1 MSLVKIKKQKTKKV
15 DHKKKSLNFKIINYL
30 EGTQIE
36 DKAKHVEKN
45 NKTDIDSLKQD
56 HNEFI
61 KSRKLM
67 LKNTAVI
74 YKWKT
79 QYFYWRN

>member
-1 MSLVKIKKQKTKKV
+1 MSLVKIKSKRQKRWII
-15 DHKKKSLNFKIINYL
+15 KKKSLNFKIINYL

-36 DKAKHVEKN
+36 DKAKQVEKN

-74 YKWKT
+74 YK
-79 QYFYWRN
+79 